1 MNTSDPNQM
10 TEKETVSDAENKSVT
25 ESVSESAINCAEEA
39 VSEEKI
45 LTRKEKKKQKKAL
58 KKDKKLQKKHAKK
71 EKKLQKKLAK
81 KEKKKRWKETK
92 KEDRKKLKEHYKD
105 APWFIRIPRLLIGP
119 VFKISLWAILVIT
132 ILCIVGGSVY
142 GAVVMYFMNL
152 SDNRLAPVSKEEIEA
167 ISPYDEEGAKKI
179 AALPGIGEDETWTIC
194 VYIVG
199 ADLEDWDENDLSLAT
214 KYDTSK
220 EREARNQALIDNRF
234 AILEQYSSEINK
246 EKLRL
251 PEFLYY
257 PEKPVASSTYVMD
270 EVIVASQD
278 GAASLD
284 MEEMFSSEMSDN
296 IQVVVQTGGA
306 TRWSNT
312 FINPNKT
319 QRFLIKNDTFEEVSN
334 LPLERSTDPA
344 TLANF
349 LRFCNKNYKS
359 DHNILVLWDHGAGP
373 FGYGSDSIY
382 GGDVMS
388 LKDIRQALSMVYT
401 PSEDDPAFDIIGFDA
416 CLMSNL
422 EVAHSLNGFASYYVL
437 SEESEPGEGWD
448 YYEWLKKMSDN
459 PTMSPAQVA
468 QAIADTFTDY
478 YITQNVNLKKLHL
491 SYEVTMSVLDAKK
504 TEELYDAY
512 CELTKRQLIDSV
524 SDISVLAEIGR
535 CSDKSTHV
543 ASDAYNVYN
552 LVDLGNYVDYMVDMY
567 PDECS
572 KISNLLEEAVLYHR
586 ENGSLCDAEGMT
598 VYLPGSID
606 SFSGLIYFLKYE
618 YNICEDDYTRALYY
632 YKMSGCLNDEMLEL
646 IKPLTDEKPT
656 VLDISVFNKFEKT
669 NPVTTDKS
677 FSIPMDEKLLK
688 MIQGYTFVLASYN
701 EYTGEIVYYGE
712 DEYAYLDGEGNMNC
726 DFEGEWIH
734 LDGQPLY
741 IEVTSASASAIEY
754 RSRILYNGEEAYLI
768 FSYDRDTEEFAIK
781 GVRKIPAE
789 SGDQINFLVNT
800 KDNIELQRKDSIVP
814 LYYAYDAYGQT
825 YDKEG
830 KKIKYR
836 STTKIHMKGLDT
848 GYYLGMCAISDQ
860 RGDSYSSKVLGY
872 NISNGKI
879 KDCKVDKDFVGTE
892 Y

>member
-1 MNTSDPNQM
+1 MDSTNEQNQVIT
-10 TEKETVSDAENKSVT
+10 TEE
-25 ESVSESAINCAEEA
+25 VSESVVTNVEESA
-39 VSEEKI
+39 SEEKA

-58 KKDKKLQKKHAKK
+58 KK

-92 KEDRKKLKEHYKD
+92 KEDRRKLKEHYKD

-119 VFKISLWAILVIT
+119 VVKISLWAILVIA
-132 ILCIVGGSVY
+132 ILSIIGGSIY
-142 GAVVMYFMNL
+142 GAIVSHYTGL
-152 SDNRLAPVSKEEIEA
+152 YDNRYAPVSTEEIEE
-167 ISPYDEEGAKKI
+167 ISPYDKEGAEKI
-179 AALPGIGEDETWTIC
+179 AAMPGIGEDETWTIC

-220 EREARNQALIDNRF
+220 EREARNQAVLDNRF

-246 EKLRL
+246 VNLRL

-257 PEKPVASSTYVMD
+257 PEKPIASSSYVMD
-270 EVIVASQD
+270 EVVVATQD

-284 MEEMFSSEMSDN
+284 MEEMFMSEMSDN

-344 TLANF
+344 TLAEF

-373 FGYGSDSIY
+373 FGYGVDSIY
-382 GGDVMS
+382 GGEIMS
-388 LKDIRQALSMVYT
+388 LKDVRQALSMVYS
-401 PSEDDPAFDIIGFDA
+401 PNEDDPAFDIIGYDA

-448 YYEWLKKMSDN
+448 YYEWLRKMSDN
-459 PTMSPAQVA
+459 PTMSPAAVA
-468 QAIADTFTDY
+468 QAAADTFTDY
-478 YITQNVNLKKLHL
+478 YITQNVNLKPLKV
-491 SYEVTMSVLDAKK
+491 SRDVTMSVLDAKK

-512 CELTKRQLIDSV
+512 CELTKQQLIDSV

-552 LVDLGNYVDYMVDMY
+552 LVDLGNYVDYMVDTY
-567 PDECS
+567 PNECT

-586 ENGSLCDAEGMT
+586 ENGSLCDAEGLS

-606 SFSGLIYFLKYE
+606 SFAGLLYFLKYE

-646 IKPLTDEKPT
+646 IKPITNEKPT
-656 VLDISVFNKFEKT
+656 VLDISMFNKFEKT
-669 NPVTTDKS
+669 MPVTADNS
-677 FSIPMDEKLLK
+677 FSVPIDEKLQK
-688 MIQGYTFVLASYN
+688 MIQAYTFVLASYD
-701 EYTGEIVYYGE
+701 EYTGEIVYFGQ
-712 DEYAYLDGEGNMNC
+712 DEYAYLDGEGNMEC
-726 DFEGEWIH
+726 EFEGEWIH

-741 IEVTSASASAIEY
+741 IEATSASASAIEY
-754 RSRILYNGEEAYLI
+754 RSRILYNGKEAYLI
-768 FSYDRDTEEFAIK
+768 FSYDRDTEDFAIK
-781 GVRKIPAE
+781 GVRLIPSE
-789 SGDQINFLVNT
+789 DGDQINFLVST
-800 KDNIELQRKDSIVP
+800 KDNIELQRKDTIVP

-848 GYYLGMCAISDQ
+848 GYYLGMLAISDQ

-872 NISNGKI
+872 DITNGKV
-879 KDCKVDKDFVGTE
+879 KECKVDKDFVGAD